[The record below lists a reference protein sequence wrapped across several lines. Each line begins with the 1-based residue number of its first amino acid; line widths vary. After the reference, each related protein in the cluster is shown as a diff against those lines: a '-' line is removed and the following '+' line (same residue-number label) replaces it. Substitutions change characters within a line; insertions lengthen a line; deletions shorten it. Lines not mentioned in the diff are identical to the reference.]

1 MERLKCCK
9 GEKLNSWNEGGD
21 CNNSYTGDKQK
32 PGTVCLVMLQ
42 KLRKRKF

>member
-9 GEKLNSWNEGGD
+9 GEKLNSWNGGD

-32 PGTVCLVMLQ
+32 PGIVCLVMLQ
-42 KLRKRKF
+42 KLHKRKF